1 MMSKVNKILKYITNA
16 DYRFLVNASRGMY
29 DSMPDEEYLKRKY
42 KAFLGRELNLEN
54 PQTFNEKL
62 QWLKLNDH
70 NPLYNTLVDK
80 CEAKKYVA
88 EHFGEQYIIPTLGV
102 WESAEDID
110 FDSLPDQFVMKCT
123 HDSKG
128 VLVCKDKSKLN
139 VEAARKKFAKGL
151 KRNYF
156 YTGREWPYKDLKPRI
171 IAEKYMTDSPDSD
184 SFTDYKFFCFD
195 GVADNVMV
203 VADRDI
209 NEPKFYHFSKDW
221 NILRYNRMGRR
232 VSPDFKLPKPDIM
245 GEMFRLAEEMTQGL
259 PHVRLD
265 LYVSNGQI
273 YFGEY
278 TLYHNDG
285 WEDGFDAESDL
296 HLGSLIKLPPRRV

>member
-1 MMSKVNKILKYITNA
+1 MPSIKKIIKYLTNS
-16 DYRFLVNASRGMY
+16 DYRFLINSRKGKY
-29 DSMPDEEYLKRKY
+29 NSMPDDEYLKRKF

-62 QWLKLNDH
+62 QWMKIHDR

-80 CEAKKYVA
+80 YEAKKYVA
-88 EHFGEQYIIPTLGV
+88 EKLGEEYVIPTLGL
-102 WESAEDID
+102 WESADDID

-128 VLVCKDKSKLN
+128 VLVCKDKSKLD
-139 VEAARKKFAKGL
+139 VEAAREKFRAAL

-156 YTGREWPYKDLKPRI
+156 YIGREWPYKDLKPRV
-171 IAEKYMTDSPDSD
+171 IAEKYMTDSTDSD
-184 SFTDYKFFCFD
+184 VFTDYKFFCFN
-195 GVADNVMV
+195 GVADNVMIV
-203 VADRDI
+203 TDRDI

-221 NILRYNRMGRR
+221 NILRYNRRGRR
-232 VSPDFKLPKPDIM
+232 MPADFKLPKPENID
-245 GEMFRLAEEMTQGL
+245 EMFRVAEKLAEGL
-259 PHVRLD
+259 PHVRMD

-273 YFGEY
+273 YFGEF

-285 WEDGFDAESDL
+285 LEDGFDEASDL
-296 HLGSLIKLPPRRV
+296 HLGSLLKLPEKRA